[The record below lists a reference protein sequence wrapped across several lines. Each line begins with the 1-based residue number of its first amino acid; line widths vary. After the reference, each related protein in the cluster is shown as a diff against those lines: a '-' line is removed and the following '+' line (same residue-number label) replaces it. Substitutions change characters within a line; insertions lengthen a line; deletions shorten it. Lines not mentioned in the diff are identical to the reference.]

1 MDRYFYSV
9 EMDGDC
15 KVVHI
20 SGNVYFNDSDESECN
35 YRIAEWTF
43 LYITLDELAELIEN
57 DNFYEYINERVNYL
71 GDRTKEQAIEIC
83 ENYFDGSAGTE
94 LHIFDVNE
102 DTPCGDY
109 WFE

>member
-9 EMDGDC
+9 EMNDDH

-20 SGNVYFNDSDESECN
+20 SGNIYYIVNDAEDD
-35 YRIAEWTF
+35 YRLAEWTF
-43 LYITLDELAELIEN
+43 LYIGINKLRELIDE
-57 DNFYEYINERVNYL
+57 DALYKYINEKVNYL
-71 GDRTKEQAIEIC
+71 TELTQEDAMWTCKGYH
-83 ENYFDGSAGTE
+83 NGTPGME
-94 LHIFDVNE
+94 LHINDVNE